1 LKKTKTKIEN
11 LQREKDQIGNLKKE
25 TEFDNNAQ
33 TKKTKN
39 PIEQL
44 TSIIKTFLDQHCDI
58 VDADPGDQQANLF
71 NLLQHLFSFE
81 NEMKM

>member
-1 LKKTKTKIEN
+1 M
-11 LQREKDQIGNLKKE
+11 EKDQIGNLKKE

-33 TKKTKN
+33 TKKSKN

-58 VDADPGDQQANLF
+58 VDADPGD
-71 NLLQHLFSFE
+71 
-81 NEMKM
+81 

>member
-1 LKKTKTKIEN
+1 MKKTKTKIEN

-71 NLLQHLFSFE
+71 NLLQH
-81 NEMKM
+81 